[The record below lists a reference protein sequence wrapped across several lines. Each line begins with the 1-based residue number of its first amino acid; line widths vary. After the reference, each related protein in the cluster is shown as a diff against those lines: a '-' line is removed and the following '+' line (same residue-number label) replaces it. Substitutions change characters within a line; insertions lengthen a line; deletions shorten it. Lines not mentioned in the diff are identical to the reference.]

1 MYEIAGLDKL
11 IYDKKC
17 RLVWNFVA
25 ANEIFILY
33 DYYLFFFEILF
44 LKFRFTNLVK
54 IQNIQSLELFHL
66 YYLYIIFFIYF
77 CPSFFLNLILSKF
90 NKSRL
95 LKYSITGLFIHEII
109 KLCVRF

>member
-33 DYYLFFFEILF
+33 DYYLFFLWNTFSQIQIYESCQNSKYPITGIIPSMLSLYYLFYLFLSIIF
-44 LKFRFTNLVK
+44 LKFKLNPIK
-54 IQNIQSLELFHL
+54 I
-66 YYLYIIFFIYF
+66 
-77 CPSFFLNLILSKF
+77 
-90 NKSRL
+90 
-95 LKYSITGLFIHEII
+95 
-109 KLCVRF
+109 